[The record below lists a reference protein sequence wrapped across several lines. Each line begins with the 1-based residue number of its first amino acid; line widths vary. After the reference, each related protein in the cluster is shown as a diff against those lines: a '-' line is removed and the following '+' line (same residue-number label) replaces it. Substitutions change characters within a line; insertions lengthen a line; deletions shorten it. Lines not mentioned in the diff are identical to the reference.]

1 MRKISKLQYRKD
13 KFEALKALADHIK
26 EDVNELNSNL
36 YILKMVVDKAKTSTK
51 DVEIWN
57 LTKIDKT
64 IIQIRGFEF
73 SF

>member
-1 MRKISKLQYRKD
+1 M
-13 KFEALKALADHIK
+13 KALADQIK

-64 IIQIRGFEF
+64 II
-73 SF
+73 

>member
-13 KFEALKALADHIK
+13 KFEVLKALADQIK

-64 IIQIRGFEF
+64 II
-73 SF
+73 